1 MNSLILDN
9 KVLFI
14 KALVARFC
22 VSFKT
27 RNNVRRY
34 PAWRVNGYIMN
45 EDWFDRLEA
54 AIKADGRDMKTISL
68 AAKCGPNYVQ
78 QMLKERKRPGVDK
91 FISIISVLGSAKAFE
106 ILTGQRLNADD
117 LEFIRMASLLDPEAK
132 KAAVSFFQSL
142 KMKQDTEEPSVGS

>member
-1 MNSLILDN
+1 MN
-9 KVLFI
+9 
-14 KALVARFC
+14 A
-22 VSFKT
+22 
-27 RNNVRRY
+27 
-34 PAWRVNGYIMN
+34 
-45 EDWFDRLEA
+45 DWFDRLEA

-106 ILTGQRLNADD
+106 ILTGQRLNDED
-117 LEFIRMASLLDPEAK
+117 LEFIRLASLLEPEAK

-142 KMKQDTEEPSVGS
+142 QAKQDTQEPNVGSQG